1 MSENNAPDANSAKVT
16 DTKAPQRTARLALPE
31 NVHMNSGDSDGDYDG
46 EEDGPEE
53 ESGDPLAHFPD
64 ETEELD
70 LVHSRLFSLDRL
82 RLPRFA
88 AHLQKLCLR
97 QNFISTLDPEV
108 FSLLINLVE
117 LDLYDNKVKHVGD
130 AVNNLS
136 ALVVLDLSFNLL
148 KSIPDT
154 LHHLTSLRTI
164 YFVQNR
170 ISKITGLQGVGE
182 TLRSLELGGNKL
194 RKIENLDALVNL
206 EELWLGK
213 NKIAKLENFSGLKSL
228 KILAL
233 QSNRITKIE
242 NLEALVNLEELYLSH
257 NGVEYLENLEHNTKL
272 TTLDVGSNFI
282 SEVENLSHLNHL
294 TELWINNNKINTLQ
308 ALEPQL
314 GTLPLQTI
322 YLEGNPCQQAEGA
335 NYRRKIMLSL
345 PALTQIDATRVPL
358 PTLISAELYGL
369 TPTALQV
376 YEAGVSGPHVVSLSC
391 HILALVWHSSVI
403 SLVKPVVTW
412 ASSTPG
418 GFGVPVSL

>member
-1 MSENNAPDANSAKVT
+1 MSENNALGTNNAKMT
-16 DTKAPQRTARLALPE
+16 DTSHTTKAPQRTARLALPE
-31 NVHMNSGDSDGDYDG
+31 NVHINSGDSDGDYDG
-46 EEDGPEE
+46 EEDGQEE

-70 LVHSRLFSLDRL
+70 LIHSRLFSLDRL

-108 FSLLINLVE
+108 FSLLTNLVE
-117 LDLYDNKVKHVGD
+117 LDLYDNKIKHVGD
-130 AVNNLS
+130 AVNNLP
-136 ALVVLDLSFNLL
+136 ALAVLDLSFNLL

-154 LHHLTSLRTI
+154 LHHLTSLRTV

-170 ISKITGLQGVGE
+170 ITKIAGLQGVGE

-213 NKIAKLENFSGLKSL
+213 NKIAKLENFSGLKRL

-242 NLEALVNLEELYLSH
+242 NLDGACKPG
-257 NGVEYLENLEHNTKL
+257 GVTKL

-294 TELWINNNKINTLQ
+294 TELWINNNKIKTLQ

-314 GTLPLQTI
+314 GSLPLQTI

-345 PALTQIDATRVPL
+345 PALTQIDATF
-358 PTLISAELYGL
+358 TKQA
-369 TPTALQV
+369 
-376 YEAGVSGPHVVSLSC
+376 
-391 HILALVWHSSVI
+391 
-403 SLVKPVVTW
+403 
-412 ASSTPG
+412 
-418 GFGVPVSL
+418 